1 MSRAARIRSILGYD
15 KDTGVF
21 VWLVSKGKCKAG
33 SVAGTSNTTGH
44 VQISVD
50 GKKYL
55 AHRLAWLC
63 VTGEWPTQ
71 EIDHI
76 NGVRSDNRFANLR
89 QASRSQNAQNA
100 RLRRDNTSGRK
111 GVTWCKNN
119 LKWKAEIAVNFK
131 RIRLG
136 YFNSLDAASE
146 AYNAAADAYHGDFS
160 VIKSR
165 GVAA

>member
-55 AHRLAWLC
+55 AHRLAWLY
-63 VTGEWPTQ
+63 THGRLPSSM
-71 EIDHI
+71 IDHI
-76 NGVRSDNRFANLR
+76 NGNKLDNRTSNLR
-89 QASRSQNAQNA
+89 HVEFSENMLNLPRRADSLSGVTGVNFDRPTGKWRARYQINKRRICLGLFETAEQAEEAVINA
-100 RLRRDNTSGRK
+100 RAVAGFLPSHGR
-111 GVTWCKNN
+111 
-119 LKWKAEIAVNFK
+119 
-131 RIRLG
+131 
-136 YFNSLDAASE
+136 AA
-146 AYNAAADAYHGDFS
+146 
-160 VIKSR
+160 
-165 GVAA
+165 